1 MHKRCNLK
9 ICIIFNTSELKQFR
23 WIEGIFNNLG
33 NIGFNRRIVS
43 FGKMIPIQL
52 LNSTLEI
59 VLFAILF
66 EPWNKPS
73 MKHLLN

>member
-9 ICIIFNTSELKQFR
+9 ICIIFIISELKQFR

-73 MKHLLN
+73 MKQL